1 MRTNRNT
8 LLLAAGGA
16 AAAATLVRRRRAAT
30 PEQEGDLRRRSWL
43 ARLLDPTRGPVDAP
57 PEPPALPPA
66 SLVTV
71 PGRGELFV
79 RRAGRETE
87 GVPVLLL
94 HGWMASAD
102 LNWFRVYDALA
113 PHHQVLAL
121 DHRGH
126 GRGLRAPQR
135 FTLEDCAD
143 DAAALLRHLGVG
155 PVVAVGYS
163 MGGPIATLLWRRH
176 PDLVAGIVY
185 EAAALEWK
193 ASAEERMRWRTM
205 SLVSMLLRYE
215 AGRLLLFRLTGGGE
229 EPPEDL
235 MPLRPWMEG
244 EFRRGDWP
252 DLAEAGR
259 AIGRYDARPLVSEID
274 VPVASV
280 VTTRDRLV
288 PPEKQ
293 YDLARATGARLFEF
307 PGDHDAAVAGGD
319 RFARLTLDAVAA
331 VAAVARRGS
340 PAGDLRG

>member
-1 MRTNRNT
+1 MT
-8 LLLAAGGA
+8 LAAGGA
-16 AAAATLVRRRRAAT
+16 LAGAALARRRRPDGAVGA
-30 PEQEGDLRRRSWL
+30 LRGRSAF

-57 PEPPALPPA
+57 PEPPPLPPA
-66 SLVTV
+66 SLVNV

-79 RRAGRETE
+79 RRAGRETH
-87 GVPVLLL
+87 GTPVLLL

-113 PHHQVLAL
+113 ARHEVIAL

-155 PVVAVGYS
+155 PVIAVGYS
-163 MGGPIATLLWRRH
+163 MGGPVATLLWRRH

-185 EAAALEWK
+185 EATALEWQD
-193 ASAEERMRWRTM
+193 SLEERMRWRTM
-205 SLVSMLLRYE
+205 GLVSALLRWE
-215 AGRLLLFRLTGGGE
+215 AGRLLLFRLTGGGQG
-229 EPPEDL
+229 PPEEL
-235 MPLRPWMEG
+235 TALRPWMEG

-259 AIGRYDARPLVSEID
+259 AIGRYDARPFASQID
-274 VPVASV
+274 VPVAAV

-288 PPEKQ
+288 LPEKQ
-293 YDLARATGARLFEF
+293 YALARATGARLFEF
-307 PGDHDAAVAGGD
+307 PGDHDAAVVGAE
-319 RFARLTLDAVAA
+319 RFAEVTREAVAA
-331 VAAVARRGS
+331 VAPTASR
-340 PAGDLRG
+340 AGEVPS